1 MTTSDII
8 IFAFG
13 IFATLMLLGGLLYTV
28 REFREISNHPERF
41 KPKIGLWATGEK
53 PSEAESVNKG

>member
-41 KPKIGLWATGEK
+41 KPKIDLNWVTGEK
-53 PSEAESVNKG
+53 PSDK

>member
-41 KPKIGLWATGEK
+41 
-53 PSEAESVNKG
+53 